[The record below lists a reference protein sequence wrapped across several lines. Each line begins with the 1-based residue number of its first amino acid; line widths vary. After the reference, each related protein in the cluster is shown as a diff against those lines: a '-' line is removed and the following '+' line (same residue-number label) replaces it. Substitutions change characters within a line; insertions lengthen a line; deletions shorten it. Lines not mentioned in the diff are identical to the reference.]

1 MNDRAAKAEAEA
13 ARRAARD
20 AEEARRAAEEAS
32 MKAVRTEMTVKEVI
46 CHDTR
51 TESRQKDPPRSVAP
65 LFVEYL
71 KDTVLT
77 EGCSCTLTAK
87 VSGSPIPDVTWFKDG
102 VPVNKDNLDYKT
114 NYDEATGGC
123 NLRIEETFVE
133 DSANWSLRASNQA
146 GYAESHAKL
155 TVRESRP
162 AEAEAAPRVT
172 FPLKDGEVLEG
183 DRFEFRC
190 RIEGRPTPSTS
201 WYKNGVCVDRSKNF
215 TTDHGDNGDSVL
227 VVDRAH
233 LEDEA
238 VFSLRAFNKL
248 GNASTSANLAVRPLV
263 PHELPAFEQPLR
275 NLEVAAGAQILLE
288 CTVTGRFGNCGCWL
302 ERGGN
307 RRLQPF
313 SFPTPATSY
322 S

>member
-1 MNDRAAKAEAEA
+1 MR
-13 ARRAARD
+13 
-20 AEEARRAAEEAS
+20 
-32 MKAVRTEMTVKEVI
+32 AVRTELTVKEVI
-46 CHDTR
+46 RHETQ
-51 TESRQKDPPRSVAP
+51 TESSQMDPPRSLAP

-71 KDTVLT
+71 RDTVLMD
-77 EGCSCTLTAK
+77 GCSCTLSAK
-87 VSGSPIPDVTWFKDG
+87 VTGDPVPDVTWFKDG

-114 NYDEATGGC
+114 NYDEATGVC
-123 NLRIEETFVE
+123 TLRIEETFVE

-162 AEAEAAPRVT
+162 ASAETAPKVT
-172 FPLKDGEVLEG
+172 VPLKDGEVLEG

-190 RIEGRPTPSTS
+190 RIEGKPTPSTS
-201 WYKNGVCVDRSKNF
+201 WCKNGICVDRSRNF
-215 TTDHGDNGDSVL
+215 TTDHRENGDCVL
-227 VVDRAH
+227 VVERAH

-248 GNASTSANLAVRPLV
+248 GNASTSANLAVHPLV
-263 PHELPAFEQPLR
+263 PNELPAFEQPLR